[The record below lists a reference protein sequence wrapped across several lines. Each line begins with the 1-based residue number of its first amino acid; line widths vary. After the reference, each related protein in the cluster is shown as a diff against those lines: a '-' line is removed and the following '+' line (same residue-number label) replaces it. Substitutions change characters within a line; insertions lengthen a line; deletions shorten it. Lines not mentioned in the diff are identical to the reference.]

1 MLDSMVPDGSMANF
15 SRTHHQVLD
24 HCKDLVNHYDNSNSY
39 PISLYEAF
47 LLTRVVALLGKSN
60 RKLLYVEN
68 SLKVHQVT
76 VILLQ
81 DYDYTC
87 Y

>member
-1 MLDSMVPDGSMANF
+1 MVHDGSMANF

-24 HCKDLVNHYDNSNSY
+24 HYKDPVNRFDNSNSC
-39 PISLYEAF
+39 PISLCAAF
-47 LLTRVVALLGKSN
+47 LLTMVATLLGKSN
-60 RKLLYVEN
+60 RKLLSLVN

>member
-1 MLDSMVPDGSMANF
+1 MILDGSMANF

-24 HCKDLVNHYDNSNSY
+24 HCKDLINRFDNSNSCL
-39 PISLYEAF
+39 ISLFAAF
-47 LLTRVVALLGKSN
+47 LFTTIATPLGKSSQ
-60 RKLLYVEN
+60 KLLSSEN

-76 VILLQ
+76 VNLLQ